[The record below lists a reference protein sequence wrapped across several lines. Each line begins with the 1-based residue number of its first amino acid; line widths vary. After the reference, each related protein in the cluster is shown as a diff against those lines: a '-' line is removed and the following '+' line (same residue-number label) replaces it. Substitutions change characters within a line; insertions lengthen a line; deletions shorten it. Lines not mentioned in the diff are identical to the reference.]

1 MTRKSMDSKNFHEFG
16 YGKINILLKNDD
28 LNTIE
33 AKKGTSFAW
42 LFIKMSRV
50 IVVSTKKMKIDAMFC
65 LHLGRGNLT

>member
-1 MTRKSMDSKNFHEFG
+1 MDSKNFHEFG

-42 LFIKMSRV
+42 LFIQMSRV
-50 IVVSTKKMKIDAMFC
+50 SVVSTKKMKIDAMFVI
-65 LHLGRGNLT
+65 